1 MINKSKLEKTFFCKH
16 TFVAVIIIPL
26 AVSVVFGFVSGFAA
40 FKVFV
45 KIDGNKISQGAISE
59 NKNQLENKR
68 SDQTVE
74 NNAVDYQNQI
84 IKIINNTSASVVSV
98 VVSKD
103 LPKLENY
110 TNAPFQDFFKGTP
123 FEGFF
128 GPFDLNLPQ
137 LPQDESGK
145 VEIGGGTGFVVGADG
160 LILTNRHVVS
170 DKNADYTVVTNDGKK
185 YDAKIIFLD
194 PIQDLAFIRVKELK
208 LKPLK
213 FGDSDKI
220 EIGQTAI
227 TIGNALGE
235 FSNSVNV
242 GVISGLKRKIDASTG
257 ASSETL
263 DQVIQTDAAINR
275 GNSGGPLLNIYG
287 EVIGV
292 NTAMA
297 IGAEN
302 IGFAIPI
309 NVAKNNVETMIKT
322 GKIVYP
328 YLGVRYVLID
338 KTIQQENK
346 LSVDYG
352 ALIVRGDTQAQLA
365 VMPGSPADKAGLLE
379 NDIILEFNGKKIDET
394 YTLAKAVFNQK
405 VGSQIA
411 LKVLSKGKTKTIK
424 INLEEIP
431 ADFGTE

>member
-1 MINKSKLEKTFFCKH
+1 MNFKKTFFHKH
-16 TFVAVIIIPL
+16 IFVTVIIISL
-26 AVSVVFGFVSGFAA
+26 VVSVVIGFISGFAA
-40 FKVFV
+40 LKMFI
-45 KIDGNKISQGAISE
+45 KIDGNRISQGTISE
-59 NKNQLENKR
+59 NENQLENKR
-68 SDQTVE
+68 LDQSTE

-84 IKIINNTSASVVSV
+84 IKIINDTSASVLSII
-98 VVSKD
+98 VSKD
-103 LPKLENY
+103 LPKLEDY
-110 TNAPFQDFFKGTP
+110 TNTPFQDFFKGTP

-128 GPFDLNLPQ
+128 GPFDLN

-194 PIQDLAFIRVKELK
+194 PVQDLAFIRVKELK

-242 GVISGLKRKIDASTG
+242 GVISGVKRKIDATTG

-309 NVAKNNVETMIKT
+309 NVAKNNIETMIKT

-352 ALIVRGDTQAQLA
+352 ALIVRGDTQTQLA

-394 YTLAKAVFNQK
+394 YTLSKAVFNQK
-405 VGSQIA
+405 VGNQIT
-411 LKVLSKGKTKTIK
+411 LKVLSKGKTKTVK
-424 INLEEIP
+424 INLEEMP

>member
-1 MINKSKLEKTFFCKH
+1 MINKSKLEKTFFRKH
-16 TFVAVIIIPL
+16 IFVTVIIISF
-26 AVSVVFGFVSGFAA
+26 AVSVVIGFISGFAA
-40 FKVFV
+40 LKVFV
-45 KIDGNKISQGAISE
+45 KIDGNKISQGTVSGNE
-59 NKNQLENKR
+59 NQPENKR
-68 SDQTVE
+68 SDQIIE

-84 IKIINNTSASVVSV
+84 IKIINDTSASVVSI

-110 TNAPFQDFFKGTP
+110 TNTPFQDFFKGTP

-137 LPQDESGK
+137 DESDK
-145 VEIGGGTGFVVGADG
+145 IEIGGGTGFVVGADG

-194 PIQDLAFIRVKELK
+194 PVQDLAFIRVKELK
-208 LKPLK
+208 LKPLE

-309 NVAKNNVETMIKT
+309 NVAKNNVEAMVKT

-328 YLGVRYVLID
+328 YLGVRYVLVD
-338 KTIQQENK
+338 KTIQQDNK

-352 ALIVRGDTQAQLA
+352 ALIVRGDTQTQLA
-365 VMPGSPADKAGLLE
+365 VMPGSPADKAGLME
-379 NDIILEFNGKKIDET
+379 NDIILEFNGKKVDES
-394 YTLAKAVFNQK
+394 YMLSWAVFNQK
-405 VGSQIA
+405 VGSQIT
-411 LKVLSKGKTKTIK
+411 LKVLSKGKTKIIK
-424 INLEEIP
+424 IKLEEMP
-431 ADFGTE
+431 ANFGVE

>member
-1 MINKSKLEKTFFCKH
+1 MINKSKLEKTFFHKH
-16 TFVAVIIIPL
+16 AFITVIIISL
-26 AVSVVFGFVSGFAA
+26 VVSVVIGFISGFAA
-40 FKVFV
+40 FRLFV
-45 KIDGNKISQGAISE
+45 KIDGNKISQETISGNDNQSE
-59 NKNQLENKR
+59 NKNSSQSIESR
-68 SDQTVE
+68 
-74 NNAVDYQNQI
+74 AVDYQNQI
-84 IKIINNTSASVVSV
+84 VKIINDTSASVVSIV
-98 VVSKD
+98 ISKD

-110 TNAPFQDFFKGTP
+110 TNTPFQDFFKGTP

-128 GPFDLNLPQ
+128 GPLDLNLPQ

-194 PIQDLAFIRVKELK
+194 PVQDLAFIRVKGLS

-235 FSNSVNV
+235 FGNSVNV

-287 EVIGV
+287 EVVGV

-309 NVAKNNVETMIKT
+309 NVAKNNVETMVKT

-328 YLGVRYVLID
+328 YLGVRYVLVD

-352 ALIVRGDTQAQLA
+352 ALIIRGDTQTQLA

-379 NDIILEFNGKKIDET
+379 NDIILEFNGKKINES
-394 YTLAKAVFNQK
+394 YTLSRAVFNQK
-405 VGSQIA
+405 VGSQIT
-411 LKVLSKGKTKTIK
+411 LKVLSKGKTKTVK
-424 INLEEIP
+424 INLEKMP